1 MKLAIVI
8 VKCWHLLLPEKR
20 RYLIAIVIQMLQADH
35 RTTLCGPAFTNFL
48 NRFETLGHRQLEIDD
63 SCFKIPFRDQSKTK
77 SAFGKVINNITHEEV
92 RGLLGLILEGI
103 LARMNKILGAND
115 RLIHFGVIDTSDED
129 TAPKQ
134 H

>member
-48 NRFETLGHRQLEIDD
+48 NRFETLGHRNLRLTIAVL
-63 SCFKIPFRDQSKTK
+63 KYPFRDQSKTK
-77 SAFGKVINNITHEEV
+77 SAIRKGLSTTSHT
-92 RGLLGLILEGI
+92 RSPWLLGLILEGI